1 MLSQRITM
9 AIADDTQDA
18 ETLAVCRNLCIM
30 CSQAISPVATN
41 FCCPAVVLNEHAT
54 IDQGG
59 LDGHE
64 TRFYRP
70 VLEGD
75 QAG

>member
-1 MLSQRITM
+1 M
-9 AIADDTQDA
+9 ATAEYTQDA

-30 CSQAISPVATN
+30 CSQAISPVATD
-41 FCCPAVVLNEHAT
+41 FCCPAVVQDGHAT
-54 IDQGG
+54 IDQGVCY
-59 LDGHE
+59 GHE